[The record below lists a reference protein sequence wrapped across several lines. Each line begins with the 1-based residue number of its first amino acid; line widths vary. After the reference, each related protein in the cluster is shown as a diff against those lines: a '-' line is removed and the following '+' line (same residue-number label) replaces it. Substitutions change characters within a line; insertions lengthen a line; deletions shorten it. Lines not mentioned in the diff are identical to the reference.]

1 MVSCNPFKNKKPH
14 DVRPFPDLSLQ
25 IKIAIG
31 TTGFEPVTS
40 QFPKQDLIRLPYIH

>member
-1 MVSCNPFKNKKPH
+1 M
-14 DVRPFPDLSLQ
+14 RPFQDLSLR

-40 QFPKQDLIRLPYIH
+40 QFSK

>member
-1 MVSCNPFKNKKPH
+1 MFFGHPIFHHHLSNNQKKPH
-14 DVRPFPDLSLQ
+14 DVRPFQDLSLR

-40 QFPKQDLIRLPYIH
+40 